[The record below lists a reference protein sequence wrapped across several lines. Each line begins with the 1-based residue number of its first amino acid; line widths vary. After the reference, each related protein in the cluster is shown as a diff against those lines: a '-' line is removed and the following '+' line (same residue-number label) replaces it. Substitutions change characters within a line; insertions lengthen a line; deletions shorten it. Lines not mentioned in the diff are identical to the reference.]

1 MLFSVKW
8 AYVLAMLMF
17 LAGSLIC
24 GLAPESLALIVG
36 RAVAGLGSAGILTG
50 SFVIVATAVPV
61 RVRPV
66 YTAIIGVM

>member
-8 AYVLAMLMF
+8 AYVLAILMF

-24 GLAPESLALIVG
+24 GLAPNSLALIVG
-36 RAVAGLGSAGILTG
+36 RAVAGFGSAGVLTG
-50 SFVIVATAVPV
+50 SFVIIARAVPV

-66 YTAIIGVM
+66 CTAIVGLM